1 MLQICTKFSV
11 HRVKKQKR
19 KKTEVQAGSLYVLSV
34 VNFTVSLDG
43 ELDLHSK
50 RYCVSLWGRE
60 GGGERRVVEWG
71 RGLVEFV
78 RLTSSS
84 SSSLFKNTVNTSGIN
99 NLI

>member
-1 MLQICTKFSV
+1 MSHTMLQICTKFSV

-50 RYCVSLWGRE
+50 RYCVSCGVGRVEGKGGLWS
-60 GGGERRVVEWG
+60 GGEG
-71 RGLVEFV
+71 
-78 RLTSSS
+78 
-84 SSSLFKNTVNTSGIN
+84 
-99 NLI
+99 

>member
-50 RYCVSLWGRE
+50 IYCVSCGVGRVEGKGGLWS
-60 GGGERRVVEWG
+60 GGEG
-71 RGLVEFV
+71 
-78 RLTSSS
+78 
-84 SSSLFKNTVNTSGIN
+84 
-99 NLI
+99 